1 MMYIVCQKFSKA
13 KELEIPVQLK
23 LQLEN
28 RRVGYLTLRFWKICH
43 YLLAMAKSRSMTV
56 NGRQI
61 YGRQGV
67 RELRNQ
73 DIEWIVRVV
82 IEIKN

>member
-28 RRVGYLTLRFWKICH
+28 RRVGYLTLRFWKICR
-43 YLLAMAKSRSMTV
+43 YLLAMAKSRSMTI
-56 NGRQI
+56 NRRHLWKARSQRTKKSG
-61 YGRQGV
+61 Y
-67 RELRNQ
+67 
-73 DIEWIVRVV
+73 
-82 IEIKN
+82 

>member
-1 MMYIVCQKFSKA
+1 MTYIICQKFSKA

-28 RRVGYLTLRFWKICH
+28 RRAGYLTLRFWKRCY
-43 YLLAMAKSRSMTV
+43 YLLAMARSRSMAV
-56 NGRQI
+56 NRRQI
-61 YGRQGV
+61 YVRQGV

-73 DIEWIVRVV
+73 GTEWIVRVV
-82 IEIKN
+82 IEITD